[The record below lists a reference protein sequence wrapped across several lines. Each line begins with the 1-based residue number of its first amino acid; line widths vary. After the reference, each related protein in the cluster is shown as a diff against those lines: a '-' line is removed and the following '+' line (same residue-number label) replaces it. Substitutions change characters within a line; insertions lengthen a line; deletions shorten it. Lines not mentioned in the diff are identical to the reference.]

1 MSTDPTPDAAEPVA
15 EPVAIPAT
23 DAPDGTAP
31 TAEDYAKLESAI
43 RTVMTADETTKSSED
58 FVDDE
63 HQGEPEQSTADDD
76 AGDISK
82 ARRQAANYRTQLR
95 EAQAERDQLRDSSAA
110 QLRAF
115 IDWRAANHPGGAVD
129 PALLD
134 AAGIDVAKL
143 ADDSG
148 KLDMTAVD
156 DFIAAAAQR
165 FSVKRAFTVN
175 RAQGISADPGSRPSL
190 ADAFKRK

>member
-1 MSTDPTPDAAEPVA
+1 MSDTPTTDPAEPVA
-15 EPVAIPAT
+15 TTGASEIPAT
-23 DAPDGTAP
+23 DTPDGVAP
-31 TAEDYAKLESAI
+31 PAPEDYARLESAI
-43 RTVMTADETTKSSED
+43 RTVMDADAA
-58 FVDDE
+58 
-63 HQGEPEQSTADDD
+63 QGDTEQPDDD
-76 AGDISK
+76 AGDIAK

-95 EAQAERDQLRDSSAA
+95 EAQAERDQLRDSSTA

-115 IDWRAANHPGGAVD
+115 IDWRATTHPGGAVD

-134 AAGIDVAKL
+134 AAGMDVAQL
-143 ADDSG
+143 VDDNG
-148 KLDMTAVD
+148 HLDMAAVD

-165 FSVKRAFTVN
+165 FSVKRAFTPN